1 MIISDNTLK
10 TDVLYRSIA
19 DEFKK
24 LVNESGAELLE
35 VFDLPKYI
43 EALPVNSML
52 NFNLRNVFGIRV
64 DGERLVALFNNE
76 FYHSMPLSLNYLF
89 NAYAKALN
97 PESEIVLT
105 TYPLPMSS
113 VSTFDLLGSYKNT
126 GFFLILALGF
136 ATAFMSSFYITLVVK
151 ERVTRFKL
159 LQLMSGVNLFI
170 YWITSFLFDY
180 FTFALMV
187 FVMVTTLFLHD
198 NEGFN
203 EISEMLRLVLLYA
216 AFIWAV
222 LPWIYCL
229 STFFDSPT
237 TGFLFVF
244 QLALYF
250 GNTMYFVLLALRSP
264 SFDMPEKAEMLTKLC
279 YIVPFFAIMNG
290 LNNVNSLNYFIPVSH
305 CVSFYQAHALCDS
318 RLLELCYH
326 SFRCARRS
334 ATRISCA

>member
-1 MIISDNTLK
+1 MTLEPYEADGTKPVVVISDNTLK
-10 TDVLYRSIA
+10 SDKMYRSIVKH
-19 DEFKK
+19 FKK
-24 LVNESGAELLE
+24 MVNESGAELME
-35 VFDLPKYI
+35 VFDMPKYI

-52 NFNLRNVFGIRV
+52 TFNRRNIFGLRV
-64 DGERLVALFNNE
+64 DGDKLVALFNNE
-76 FYHSMPLSLNYLF
+76 FYHSMPLSLNFLF
-89 NAYAKALN
+89 NAYAKAVD
-97 PESEIVLT
+97 PETQIVLT
-105 TYPLPMSS
+105 SYPLPMSS

-126 GFFLILALGF
+126 GFFLILAVGF

-170 YWITSFLFDY
+170 YWITSFIFDY

-198 NEGFN
+198 QEGFN
-203 EISEMLRLVLLYA
+203 TVSEMMRLVLLYA

-229 STFFDSPT
+229 SMFFNSPT

-250 GNTMYFVLLALRSP
+250 GNTMYFILLALRSP
-264 SFDMPEKAEMLTKLC
+264 SFAMPEKADMLTKIC
-279 YIVPFFAIMNG
+279 YIVPFFALMNG
-290 LNNVNSLNYFIPVSH
+290 LNNVNSLNYYIPVSH
-305 CVSFYQAHALCDS
+305 CGSFYQAHALS
-318 RLLELCYH
+318 
-326 SFRCARRS
+326 S
-334 ATRISCA
+334 